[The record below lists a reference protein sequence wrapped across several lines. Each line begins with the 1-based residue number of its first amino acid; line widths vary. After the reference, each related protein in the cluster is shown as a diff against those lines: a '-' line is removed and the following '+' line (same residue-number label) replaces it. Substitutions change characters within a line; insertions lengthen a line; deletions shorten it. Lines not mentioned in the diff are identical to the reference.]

1 MFQWK
6 TNVWFSTLSD
16 VVEMDTVRNTFG
28 SLTESA
34 KTTFGAS
41 TGSYVLPIIAATI
54 GIALIVLVI
63 MVVVQIRKISP
74 SQVVKGPLDLFTP
87 KPPVVI
93 DRTTAKSSMNGTYT
107 LAFYLRVDA
116 VPDMRTSATPLFT
129 WPGVWDLNYNAAKE
143 ELQWIIKETY
153 DGQSGTLKPDAM
165 TLPNVPLQRWT
176 QVTIAFEGRTFDLY
190 VNGKLIKSHTLNNV
204 PPSANSS
211 ITIVPG
217 GIMGQLAY
225 VQLWGRRLTVRETE
239 SNYIDTSDSQG
250 RPFLGPDLMNMLST
264 VQVPNLF
271 CPSGSCTGAQPTATP
286 SQTWEFP
293 YA

>member
-1 MFQWK
+1 
-6 TNVWFSTLSD
+6 
-16 VVEMDTVRNTFG
+16 MDTVRSTFG

-34 KTTFGAS
+34 KTTFGAN
-41 TGSYVLPIIAATI
+41 TGSYVLPIIAAVV
-54 GIALIVLVI
+54 GIALIAVI
-63 MVVVQIRKISP
+63 VIAVIQIRKTSP
-74 SQVVKGPLDLFTP
+74 TQVLKGPLDLFAP

-93 DRTTAKSSMNGTYT
+93 DRATTKQAMTGTYT
-107 LAFYLRVDA
+107 LAFYLRIDA
-116 VPDMRTSATPLFT
+116 VPDMRSSATPLFT

-143 ELQWIIKETY
+143 ELQWIIKETT
-153 DGQSGTLKPDAM
+153 DGQTGAIEPEVM
-165 TLPNVPLQRWT
+165 MLPNVPLQRWT
-176 QVTIAFEGRTFDLY
+176 QVTLAFEGRTFDLY
-190 VNGKLIKSHTLNNV
+190 VNGKLVKSHTLTNL

-217 GIMGQLAY
+217 GIIGQLAY

-239 SNYIDTSDSQG
+239 GNYIDTSDSQG
-250 RPFLGPDLMNMLST
+250 RPFLGPDLLNMLST

-271 CPSGSCTGAQPTATP
+271 CPSGSCTGTQSTATP